1 MQINLNHFKGNL
13 QNLEQP
19 IWKVYADRK
28 GTYSHIK
35 QSEQLKEINNNCQ
48 QNLIYEVRQQ
58 LI

>member
-13 QNLEQP
+13 QKLEQP

-28 GTYSHIK
+28 GTYSHMK
-35 QSEQLKEINNNCQ
+35 QFEQLKEKKQLQ
-48 QNLIYEVRQQ
+48 QNLIYEVRLQ